1 MSVLISLTI
10 DWMNIG
16 GFDGIDEFTE
26 KLAILQKEIPT
37 HWGILH

>member
-26 KLAILQKEIPT
+26 KLAILLLFRKRIHSGCP
-37 HWGILH
+37 